1 MLKGKTK
8 TGFQYEFDEKIL
20 KNYELVEL
28 LAEVDDDPL
37 VLPKIFKMLLGDRV
51 EELKNHVRDADGVVD
66 IEKMLTEFQDI
77 FSTQAE
83 LKIVFLAA
91 AISIDED
98 ALTCDLAETY
108 GIYNYRQLPAARVA
122 VFAYGLRDDSRIKM
136 AMADATLPLNTLL
149 QAGILDRL
157 SILIW
162 QKRRM
167 RKPART
173 GR

>member
-51 EELKNHVRDADGVVD
+51 EELKYHVRDADGVVD
-66 IEKMLTEFQDI
+66 IEKMLNEFQDI

-83 LKIVFLAA
+83 LK
-91 AISIDED
+91 
-98 ALTCDLAETY
+98 
-108 GIYNYRQLPAARVA
+108 
-122 VFAYGLRDDSRIKM
+122 K
-136 AMADATLPLNTLL
+136 
-149 QAGILDRL
+149 
-157 SILIW
+157 
-162 QKRRM
+162 
-167 RKPART
+167 
-173 GR
+173 

>member
-51 EELKNHVRDADGVVD
+51 EELKDHVRDSDGVVD

-77 FSTQAE
+77 FSTQVE
-83 LKIVFLAA
+83 LK
-91 AISIDED
+91 
-98 ALTCDLAETY
+98 
-108 GIYNYRQLPAARVA
+108 
-122 VFAYGLRDDSRIKM
+122 K
-136 AMADATLPLNTLL
+136 
-149 QAGILDRL
+149 
-157 SILIW
+157 
-162 QKRRM
+162 
-167 RKPART
+167 
-173 GR
+173 

>member
-28 LAEVDDDPL
+28 LAEVDNDPL

-51 EELKNHVRDADGVVD
+51 EELKDHVRDADGVVD

-83 LKIVFLAA
+83 LK
-91 AISIDED
+91 
-98 ALTCDLAETY
+98 
-108 GIYNYRQLPAARVA
+108 
-122 VFAYGLRDDSRIKM
+122 K
-136 AMADATLPLNTLL
+136 
-149 QAGILDRL
+149 
-157 SILIW
+157 
-162 QKRRM
+162 
-167 RKPART
+167 
-173 GR
+173 

>member
-37 VLPKIFKMLLGDRV
+37 VLPKIFKMLLGNRV
-51 EELKNHVRDADGVVD
+51 EELKDHVRDADGVVD

-83 LKIVFLAA
+83 LK
-91 AISIDED
+91 
-98 ALTCDLAETY
+98 
-108 GIYNYRQLPAARVA
+108 
-122 VFAYGLRDDSRIKM
+122 K
-136 AMADATLPLNTLL
+136 
-149 QAGILDRL
+149 
-157 SILIW
+157 
-162 QKRRM
+162 
-167 RKPART
+167 
-173 GR
+173 

>member
-1 MLKGKTK
+1 MLTGKTK

-77 FSTQAE
+77 FLTQAE
-83 LKIVFLAA
+83 LK
-91 AISIDED
+91 
-98 ALTCDLAETY
+98 
-108 GIYNYRQLPAARVA
+108 
-122 VFAYGLRDDSRIKM
+122 K
-136 AMADATLPLNTLL
+136 
-149 QAGILDRL
+149 
-157 SILIW
+157 
-162 QKRRM
+162 
-167 RKPART
+167 
-173 GR
+173 

>member
-1 MLKGKTK
+1 MLKGKTR

-51 EELKNHVRDADGVVD
+51 EELKDHVRDADGVVD

-83 LKIVFLAA
+83 LK
-91 AISIDED
+91 
-98 ALTCDLAETY
+98 
-108 GIYNYRQLPAARVA
+108 
-122 VFAYGLRDDSRIKM
+122 K
-136 AMADATLPLNTLL
+136 
-149 QAGILDRL
+149 
-157 SILIW
+157 
-162 QKRRM
+162 
-167 RKPART
+167 
-173 GR
+173 

>member
-51 EELKNHVRDADGVVD
+51 EELKDHVRDADGVVD

-77 FSTQAE
+77 FATQAE
-83 LKIVFLAA
+83 LK
-91 AISIDED
+91 
-98 ALTCDLAETY
+98 
-108 GIYNYRQLPAARVA
+108 
-122 VFAYGLRDDSRIKM
+122 K
-136 AMADATLPLNTLL
+136 
-149 QAGILDRL
+149 
-157 SILIW
+157 
-162 QKRRM
+162 
-167 RKPART
+167 
-173 GR
+173 